1 MSNNKGRANVKK
13 AKISQ
18 DPNNNSSVSVREA
31 HMPNSRT
38 HITGKSPWSN
48 ESMLD

>member
-1 MSNNKGRANVKK
+1 MNLPSHYLSDIISWHAKCQIIKDVKK

-31 HMPNSRT
+31 HMPNS
-38 HITGKSPWSN
+38 
-48 ESMLD
+48 